1 MTASLLAGCGSG
13 TSGNS
18 GDAANEPGEG
28 KTDNVEAPAESEEEK
43 TEEAAGEEATSPDG
57 DKTEITVW
65 SWDATVEAAIPEF
78 EAANPDITVKFENVG
93 SASDQY
99 KAIDNA
105 LQAGTGFPDVAQFEY
120 FAMPYFA
127 VANKLAD
134 LSLLGAGDYASDYVD
149 AVWNGVHFNNTLYAL
164 PLDYG
169 QVVMFYNQDTFE
181 KAGIAEAPTTWDEY
195 YEAAKKIRAL
205 GDDYYI
211 SNAAGDIFL
220 IMSLIWQAGGQPF
233 STDGNSVKVDFSDAN
248 TQKALSFWQKM
259 IDEDLVTNAIG
270 NWSDDWN
277 RALNDGTLATQI
289 IGGWMTANL
298 PPRAPDASGNFR
310 VAPMPQWNE
319 GENYSAENGGST
331 LAILEAS
338 EKKEAAFKFVEYI
351 THGDGVRPRVDSNAT
366 VPNIS
371 ILESEEFL
379 NLEDEYY
386 GGQQVNQVIADAA
399 ANVRTGW
406 QFPPFFE
413 WMRNDW
419 TDVSMPFFTNGEGDI
434 FEVFANWQQNS
445 IDYGNEQGFTV
456 E

>member
-1 MTASLLAGCGSG
+1 MKRKVICAVLSATMASSLLFAGG
-13 TSGNS
+13 T
-18 GDAANEPGEG
+18 AALADE
-28 KTDNVEAPAESEEEK
+28 
-43 TEEAAGEEATSPDG
+43 

-65 SWDATVEAAIPEF
+65 SWDATVEAAIPAF
-78 EAANPDITVKFENVG
+78 EEANPDVTVKFENVG
-93 SASDQY
+93 SASEQY
-99 KAIDNA
+99 RAIDNA

-120 FAMPYFA
+120 FAVPYFA
-127 VANKLAD
+127 VAQKLAD
-134 LSLLGAGDYASDYVD
+134 LSELGAGDYAADYVE
-149 AVWNGVHFNNTLYAL
+149 AAWNDVHFNDTLYAL

-169 QVVMFYNQDTFE
+169 PVVMFYNQDTFE
-181 KAGIAEAPTTWDEY
+181 KAGVTEAPKTWDEY
-195 YEAAKKIRAL
+195 YEAAKKVRAL

-211 SNAAGDIFL
+211 SNASGDIFL
-220 IMSLIWQAGGQPF
+220 ILSMIWQAGGTPF
-233 STDGNSVKVDFSDAN
+233 SADGANVKIDFSDEN
-248 TQKALSFWQKM
+248 TQNVLAFWQKM
-259 IDEDLVTNAIG
+259 IDEDLITNDIT

-277 RALNDGTLATQI
+277 RALNDGTLATQV

-298 PPRAPDASGNFR
+298 PPRAPDAAGNFR
-310 VAPMPQWNE
+310 VAAMPQWNE

-351 THGDGVRPRVDSNAT
+351 THGDGVQPRVDSNAT
-366 VPNIS
+366 VPNLS
-371 ILESEEFL
+371 ILENEEYL
-379 NLEDEYY
+379 AATDDYY

-419 TDVSMPFFTNGEGDI
+419 TDEATPFFTSGEGDLKT
-434 FEVFANWQQNS
+434 VFDNWQKSS

>member
-1 MTASLLAGCGSG
+1 MKKRVICSVLSAAMASSLLFAGG
-13 TSGNS
+13 TT
-18 GDAANEPGEG
+18 ALA
-28 KTDNVEAPAESEEEK
+28 
-43 TEEAAGEEATSPDG
+43 DG

-78 EAANPDITVKFENVG
+78 EAANPDITVKYENVG

-99 KAIDNA
+99 RAIDNA

-120 FAMPYFA
+120 FSVPYFA
-127 VANKLAD
+127 VAGKLAD
-134 LSLLGAGDYASDYVD
+134 LSALGAGDYAADYVE
-149 AVWNGVHFNNTLYAL
+149 AAWNDVHFNGTLYAL

-169 QVVMFYNQDTFE
+169 PVAMFYNQDTFE
-181 KAGIAEAPTTWDEY
+181 KAGITEAPKTWDEY

-205 GDDYYI
+205 GDNYYI
-211 SNAAGDIFL
+211 SNASGDIFL
-220 IMSLIWQAGGQPF
+220 ILSLIWQAGGTPF
-233 STDGNSVKVDFSDAN
+233 TMDGDTVKIDFSDEN
-248 TQKALSFWQKM
+248 TQKALTFWQKM
-259 IDEDLVTNAIG
+259 IEEDLITNEIG

-277 RALNDGTLATQI
+277 RALNDGTLATQV

-310 VAPMPQWNE
+310 VAAMPQWNE

-351 THGDGVRPRVDSNAT
+351 THGDGVQPRVDANAT
-366 VPNIS
+366 VPNLS
-371 ILESEEFL
+371 VLESEDYL
-379 NLEDEYY
+379 AVADEYY
-386 GGQQVNQVIADAA
+386 GGQQINQVIADVA

-413 WMRNDW
+413 WMRSEWNDVA
-419 TDVSMPFFTNGEGDI
+419 TPYFTNGEGDLQTV
-434 FEVFANWQQNS
+434 FENWQKSS
-445 IDYGNEQGFTV
+445 IEYGNEQGFTV

>member
-1 MTASLLAGCGSG
+1 MKRKVICAVLSATMASSLLFAGG
-13 TSGNS
+13 TTALA
-18 GDAANEPGEG
+18 DE
-28 KTDNVEAPAESEEEK
+28 
-43 TEEAAGEEATSPDG
+43 

-65 SWDATVEAAIPEF
+65 SWDATVEAAIPAF
-78 EAANPDITVKFENVG
+78 EEANPDITVKFENVG
-93 SASDQY
+93 SASEQY
-99 KAIDNA
+99 RAIDNA

-120 FAMPYFA
+120 FAVPYFA
-127 VANKLAD
+127 VAQKLAD
-134 LSLLGAGDYASDYVD
+134 LSALGAGDYAADYVE
-149 AVWNGVHFNNTLYAL
+149 AAWNDVHFNDTLYAL

-169 QVVMFYNQDTFE
+169 PVVMFYNQDTFE
-181 KAGIAEAPTTWDEY
+181 KAGIAEAPKTWDEY
-195 YEAAKKIRAL
+195 YEAAKKVRAL

-211 SNAAGDIFL
+211 SNASGDIFL
-220 IMSLIWQAGGQPF
+220 ILSMIWQAGGTPF
-233 STDGNSVKVDFSDAN
+233 STDGANVKIDFSDEN
-248 TQKALSFWQKM
+248 TQNVLAFWQKM
-259 IDEDLVTNAIG
+259 IDEDLITNDIT

-277 RALNDGTLATQI
+277 RALNDGTLATQV

-298 PPRAPDASGNFR
+298 PPRAPDAAGNFR
-310 VAPMPQWNE
+310 VATMPQWNE

-351 THGDGVRPRVDSNAT
+351 THGDGVQPRVDSNAT
-366 VPNIS
+366 VPNLS
-371 ILESEEFL
+371 VLE
-379 NLEDEYY
+379 NEDYLAAADDYY

-419 TDVSMPFFTNGEGDI
+419 TDEATPFFTSGEGDLKTV
-434 FEVFANWQQNS
+434 FENWQKSS

>member
-1 MTASLLAGCGSG
+1 MKRKVICAVLSATMASSLLFAGG
-13 TSGNS
+13 TTALA
-18 GDAANEPGEG
+18 DE
-28 KTDNVEAPAESEEEK
+28 
-43 TEEAAGEEATSPDG
+43 

-65 SWDATVEAAIPEF
+65 SWDATVEAAIPAF
-78 EAANPDITVKFENVG
+78 EEANPDITVKFENVG
-93 SASDQY
+93 SASEQY
-99 KAIDNA
+99 RAIDNA

-120 FAMPYFA
+120 FAVPYFA
-127 VANKLAD
+127 VAQKLAD
-134 LSLLGAGDYASDYVD
+134 LSELGAGDYAADYVE
-149 AVWNGVHFNNTLYAL
+149 AAWNDVHFNDTLYAL

-169 QVVMFYNQDTFE
+169 PVVMFYNQDTFE
-181 KAGIAEAPTTWDEY
+181 KAGVTEAPKTWDEY
-195 YEAAKKIRAL
+195 YEAAKKVRAL

-211 SNAAGDIFL
+211 SNASGDIFL
-220 IMSLIWQAGGQPF
+220 ILSMIWQAGGTPF
-233 STDGNSVKVDFSDAN
+233 SADGANVKIDFSDEN
-248 TQKALSFWQKM
+248 TQNVLAFWQKM
-259 IDEDLVTNAIG
+259 IDEDLITNDIT

-277 RALNDGTLATQI
+277 RALNDGTLATQV
-289 IGGWMTANL
+289 IGGWMTANH
-298 PPRAPDASGNFR
+298 PPRAPDAAGNFR
-310 VAPMPQWNE
+310 VAAMPQWNE

-351 THGDGVRPRVDSNAT
+351 THGDGVQPRVDSNAT
-366 VPNIS
+366 VPNLS
-371 ILESEEFL
+371 VLENEEYL
-379 NLEDEYY
+379 AATDDYY

-419 TDVSMPFFTNGEGDI
+419 TDEATPFFTSGEGDLKT
-434 FEVFANWQQNS
+434 VFDNWQKSS

>member
-1 MTASLLAGCGSG
+1 MKRKVICAVLSATMASSLLFAGG
-13 TSGNS
+13 TTALA
-18 GDAANEPGEG
+18 DE
-28 KTDNVEAPAESEEEK
+28 
-43 TEEAAGEEATSPDG
+43 

-65 SWDATVEAAIPEF
+65 SWDATVEAAIPAF
-78 EAANPDITVKFENVG
+78 EEANPDITVKFENVG
-93 SASDQY
+93 SASEQY
-99 KAIDNA
+99 RAIDNA

-120 FAMPYFA
+120 FAVPYFA
-127 VANKLAD
+127 VAQKLAD
-134 LSLLGAGDYASDYVD
+134 LSALGAGDYAADYVE
-149 AVWNGVHFNNTLYAL
+149 AAWNDVHFNDTLYAL

-169 QVVMFYNQDTFE
+169 PVVMFYNQDTFE
-181 KAGIAEAPTTWDEY
+181 KAGIAEAPKTWDEY
-195 YEAAKKIRAL
+195 YEAAKKVRAL

-211 SNAAGDIFL
+211 SNASGDIFL
-220 IMSLIWQAGGQPF
+220 ILSMIWQAGGTPF
-233 STDGNSVKVDFSDAN
+233 STDGANVKIDFSDEN
-248 TQKALSFWQKM
+248 TQNVLAFWQKM
-259 IDEDLVTNAIG
+259 IDEDLITNDIT

-277 RALNDGTLATQI
+277 RALNDGTLATQV

-298 PPRAPDASGNFR
+298 PPRAPDAAGNFR
-310 VAPMPQWNE
+310 VAAMPQWNE

-351 THGDGVRPRVDSNAT
+351 THGDGVQPRVDSNAT
-366 VPNIS
+366 VPNLS
-371 ILESEEFL
+371 VLE
-379 NLEDEYY
+379 NEDYLAAADDYY

-419 TDVSMPFFTNGEGDI
+419 TDEATPFFTSGEGDLKTV
-434 FEVFANWQQNS
+434 FENWQKSS

>member
-1 MTASLLAGCGSG
+1 MKRRVICAVLSATMASSLLLAGG
-13 TSGNS
+13 TT
-18 GDAANEPGEG
+18 AL
-28 KTDNVEAPAESEEEK
+28 AEE
-43 TEEAAGEEATSPDG
+43 

-65 SWDATVEAAIPEF
+65 SWDATVEAAIPAF
-78 EAANPDITVKFENVG
+78 EEANLDITVKFENVG
-93 SASDQY
+93 SASEQY
-99 KAIDNA
+99 RAIDNA

-120 FAMPYFA
+120 FAVPYFA
-127 VANKLAD
+127 VAQKLAD
-134 LSLLGAGDYASDYVD
+134 LSALGAGDYAADYVE
-149 AVWNGVHFNNTLYAL
+149 AAWNDVHFNDTLYAL

-169 QVVMFYNQDTFE
+169 PVVMFYNQDTFE
-181 KAGIAEAPTTWDEY
+181 KAGIAEAPKTWDEY
-195 YEAAKKIRAL
+195 YEAAKKVRAL

-211 SNAAGDIFL
+211 SNASGDIFL
-220 IMSLIWQAGGQPF
+220 ILSMIWQAGGTPF
-233 STDGNSVKVDFSDAN
+233 STDGANVKIDFSDEN
-248 TQKALSFWQKM
+248 TQNVLAFWQKM
-259 IDEDLVTNAIG
+259 IDEDLITNDIT

-277 RALNDGTLATQI
+277 RALNDGTLATQV

-298 PPRAPDASGNFR
+298 PPRAPDAAGNFR
-310 VAPMPQWNE
+310 VAAMPQWNE

-351 THGDGVRPRVDSNAT
+351 THGDGVQPRVDSNAT
-366 VPNIS
+366 VPNRS
-371 ILESEEFL
+371 VLE
-379 NLEDEYY
+379 NEDYLAAADDYY

-419 TDVSMPFFTNGEGDI
+419 TDEATPFFTSGEGDLKT
-434 FEVFANWQQNS
+434 VFDNWQKSS

>member
-1 MTASLLAGCGSG
+1 MKRKVICAVLSATMASSLLFAGG
-13 TSGNS
+13 T
-18 GDAANEPGEG
+18 
-28 KTDNVEAPAESEEEK
+28 
-43 TEEAAGEEATSPDG
+43 TELADE

-65 SWDATVEAAIPEF
+65 SWDATVEAAIPAF
-78 EAANPDITVKFENVG
+78 EEANPDITVKFENVG
-93 SASDQY
+93 SASEQY
-99 KAIDNA
+99 RAIDNA

-120 FAMPYFA
+120 FAVPYFA
-127 VANKLAD
+127 VAQKLAD
-134 LSLLGAGDYASDYVD
+134 LSALGAGDYAADYVE
-149 AVWNGVHFNNTLYAL
+149 AAWNDVHFNDTLYAL

-169 QVVMFYNQDTFE
+169 PVVMFYNQDTFE
-181 KAGIAEAPTTWDEY
+181 KAGVTEAPKTWDEY
-195 YEAAKKIRAL
+195 YEAAKKVRAL

-211 SNAAGDIFL
+211 SNASGDIFL
-220 IMSLIWQAGGQPF
+220 ILSMIWQAGGTPF
-233 STDGNSVKVDFSDAN
+233 SADGANVKIDFSDEN
-248 TQKALSFWQKM
+248 TQNVLAFWQKM
-259 IDEDLVTNAIG
+259 IDEDLITNDIT

-277 RALNDGTLATQI
+277 RALNDGTLATQV

-298 PPRAPDASGNFR
+298 PPRAPDAAGNFR
-310 VAPMPQWNE
+310 VAAMPQWNE

-351 THGDGVRPRVDSNAT
+351 THGDGVQPRVDSNAT
-366 VPNIS
+366 VPNLS
-371 ILESEEFL
+371 ILENEEYL
-379 NLEDEYY
+379 AATDDYY

-419 TDVSMPFFTNGEGDI
+419 TDEATPFFTSGEGDLKT
-434 FEVFANWQQNS
+434 VFDNWQKSS

>member
-1 MTASLLAGCGSG
+1 MKRKVICAVLSATMASSLLFAGG
-13 TSGNS
+13 TTALA
-18 GDAANEPGEG
+18 DE
-28 KTDNVEAPAESEEEK
+28 
-43 TEEAAGEEATSPDG
+43 

-65 SWDATVEAAIPEF
+65 SWDATVEAAIPAF
-78 EAANPDITVKFENVG
+78 EEANPDITVKFENVG
-93 SASDQY
+93 SASEQY
-99 KAIDNA
+99 RAIDNA

-120 FAMPYFA
+120 FAVPYFA
-127 VANKLAD
+127 VAQKLAD
-134 LSLLGAGDYASDYVD
+134 LSALGAGDYAADYVE
-149 AVWNGVHFNNTLYAL
+149 AAWNDVHFNDTLYAL

-169 QVVMFYNQDTFE
+169 PVVMFYNQDTFE
-181 KAGIAEAPTTWDEY
+181 KAGVTEAPKTWDEY
-195 YEAAKKIRAL
+195 YEAAKKVRAL

-211 SNAAGDIFL
+211 SNASGDIFL
-220 IMSLIWQAGGQPF
+220 ILSMIWQAGGTPF
-233 STDGNSVKVDFSDAN
+233 STDGANVKIDFSDEN
-248 TQKALSFWQKM
+248 TQNVLAFWQKM
-259 IDEDLVTNAIG
+259 IDEDLITNDIT

-277 RALNDGTLATQI
+277 RALNDGTLATQV

-298 PPRAPDASGNFR
+298 PPRAPDAAGNFR
-310 VAPMPQWNE
+310 VAAMPQWNE

-338 EKKEAAFKFVEYI
+338 EQKEAAFKFVEYI
-351 THGDGVRPRVDSNAT
+351 THGDGVQPRVDSNAT
-366 VPNIS
+366 VPNLS
-371 ILESEEFL
+371 VLE
-379 NLEDEYY
+379 NEDYLAAADDYY

-419 TDVSMPFFTNGEGDI
+419 TDEATPFFTSGEGDLKT
-434 FEVFANWQQNS
+434 VFDNWQKSS

>member
-1 MTASLLAGCGSG
+1 MKRKVICAVLSATMASSLLFAGG
-13 TSGNS
+13 TTALA
-18 GDAANEPGEG
+18 DE
-28 KTDNVEAPAESEEEK
+28 
-43 TEEAAGEEATSPDG
+43 

-65 SWDATVEAAIPEF
+65 SWDATVEAAIPAF
-78 EAANPDITVKFENVG
+78 EEANPDVTVKFENVG
-93 SASDQY
+93 SASEQY
-99 KAIDNA
+99 RAIDNA

-120 FAMPYFA
+120 FAVPYFA
-127 VANKLAD
+127 VAQKLAD
-134 LSLLGAGDYASDYVD
+134 LSELGAGDYAADYVE
-149 AVWNGVHFNNTLYAL
+149 AAWNDVHFNDTLYAL

-169 QVVMFYNQDTFE
+169 PVVMFYNQDTFE
-181 KAGIAEAPTTWDEY
+181 KAGVTEAPKTWDEY
-195 YEAAKKIRAL
+195 YEAAKKVRAL

-211 SNAAGDIFL
+211 SNASGDIFL
-220 IMSLIWQAGGQPF
+220 ILSMIWQAGGTPF
-233 STDGNSVKVDFSDAN
+233 SADGANVKIDFSDEN
-248 TQKALSFWQKM
+248 TQNVLAFWQKM
-259 IDEDLVTNAIG
+259 IDEDLITNDIT

-277 RALNDGTLATQI
+277 RALNDGTLATQV

-298 PPRAPDASGNFR
+298 PPRAPDAAGNFR
-310 VAPMPQWNE
+310 VAAMPQWNE

-351 THGDGVRPRVDSNAT
+351 THGDGVQPRVDSNAT
-366 VPNIS
+366 VPNLS
-371 ILESEEFL
+371 ILENEEYL
-379 NLEDEYY
+379 AATDDYY
-386 GGQQVNQVIADAA
+386 GGQQVNQVITDAA

-419 TDVSMPFFTNGEGDI
+419 TDEATPFFTSGEGDLKT
-434 FEVFANWQQNS
+434 VFDNWQKSS

>member
-1 MTASLLAGCGSG
+1 MKRRVICAVLSATMASSLLLAGG
-13 TSGNS
+13 TT
-18 GDAANEPGEG
+18 AL
-28 KTDNVEAPAESEEEK
+28 AEE
-43 TEEAAGEEATSPDG
+43 

-65 SWDATVEAAIPEF
+65 SWDATVEAAIPAF
-78 EAANPDITVKFENVG
+78 EEANPDITVKFENVG
-93 SASDQY
+93 SASEQY
-99 KAIDNA
+99 RAIDNA

-120 FAMPYFA
+120 FAVPYFA
-127 VANKLAD
+127 VAQKLAD
-134 LSLLGAGDYASDYVD
+134 LSALGAGDYAADYVE
-149 AVWNGVHFNNTLYAL
+149 AAWNDVHFNDTLYAL

-169 QVVMFYNQDTFE
+169 PVVMFYNQDTFE
-181 KAGIAEAPTTWDEY
+181 KAGIAEAPKTWDEY
-195 YEAAKKIRAL
+195 YEAAKKVRAL

-211 SNAAGDIFL
+211 SNASGDIFL
-220 IMSLIWQAGGQPF
+220 ILSMIWQAGGTPF
-233 STDGNSVKVDFSDAN
+233 STDGANVKIDFSDEN
-248 TQKALSFWQKM
+248 TQNVLAFWQKM
-259 IDEDLVTNAIG
+259 IDEDLITNDIT

-277 RALNDGTLATQI
+277 RALNDGTLATQV

-298 PPRAPDASGNFR
+298 PSRAPDAAGNFR
-310 VAPMPQWNE
+310 VAAMPQWNE

-351 THGDGVRPRVDSNAT
+351 THGDGVQPRVDSNAT
-366 VPNIS
+366 VPNRS
-371 ILESEEFL
+371 VLE
-379 NLEDEYY
+379 NEDYLAAADDYY

-419 TDVSMPFFTNGEGDI
+419 TDEATPFFTSGEGDLKT
-434 FEVFANWQQNS
+434 VFDNWQKSS

>member
-1 MTASLLAGCGSG
+1 MKRRVICAVLSATMASSLLLAGG
-13 TSGNS
+13 TT
-18 GDAANEPGEG
+18 AR
-28 KTDNVEAPAESEEEK
+28 AEE
-43 TEEAAGEEATSPDG
+43 
-57 DKTEITVW
+57 DKTENTVW
-65 SWDATVEAAIPEF
+65 SWDATVEAAIPAF
-78 EAANPDITVKFENVG
+78 EEANPDITVKFENVG
-93 SASDQY
+93 SASEQY
-99 KAIDNA
+99 RAIDNA

-120 FAMPYFA
+120 FAVPYFA
-127 VANKLAD
+127 VAQKLAD
-134 LSLLGAGDYASDYVD
+134 LSALGAGDYAADYVE
-149 AVWNGVHFNNTLYAL
+149 AAWNDVHFNDTLYAL

-169 QVVMFYNQDTFE
+169 PVVMFYNQDTFE
-181 KAGIAEAPTTWDEY
+181 KAGIAEAPKTWDEY
-195 YEAAKKIRAL
+195 YEAAKKVRVL

-211 SNAAGDIFL
+211 SNASGDIFL
-220 IMSLIWQAGGQPF
+220 ILSMIWQAGGTPF
-233 STDGNSVKVDFSDAN
+233 STDGANVKIDFSDEN
-248 TQKALSFWQKM
+248 TQNVLAFWQKM
-259 IDEDLVTNAIG
+259 IDEDLITNDIT

-277 RALNDGTLATQI
+277 RALNDGTLATQV

-298 PPRAPDASGNFR
+298 PPRAPDAAGNFR
-310 VAPMPQWNE
+310 VAAMPQWNE

-351 THGDGVRPRVDSNAT
+351 THGDGVQPRVDSNAT
-366 VPNIS
+366 VPNLS
-371 ILESEEFL
+371 VLE
-379 NLEDEYY
+379 NEDYLAAADDYY

-419 TDVSMPFFTNGEGDI
+419 TDEATPFFTSGEGDLKTV
-434 FEVFANWQQNS
+434 FENWQKSS

>member
-1 MTASLLAGCGSG
+1 MKRKVICSVLSVAMVSSLLFAGG
-13 TSGNS
+13 T
-18 GDAANEPGEG
+18 AAL
-28 KTDNVEAPAESEEEK
+28 A
-43 TEEAAGEEATSPDG
+43 DG

-65 SWDATVEAAIPEF
+65 SWDSTVEAAIPAF
-78 EAANPDITVKFENVG
+78 EEANPDITVKFENVG
-93 SASDQY
+93 SASEQY
-99 KAIDNA
+99 RAIDNA

-120 FAMPYFA
+120 FAVPYFA
-127 VANKLAD
+127 VAQKLAD
-134 LSLLGAGDYASDYVD
+134 LSALGAGDYAADYVE
-149 AVWNGVHFNNTLYAL
+149 AAWNDVHFNDTLYAL

-169 QVVMFYNQDTFE
+169 PVVMFYNQDTFE
-181 KAGIAEAPTTWDEY
+181 KAGVTEAPKTWDEY
-195 YEAAKKIRAL
+195 YEAAKKVRAL

-211 SNAAGDIFL
+211 SNASGDIFL
-220 IMSLIWQAGGQPF
+220 ILSMIWQAGGTPF
-233 STDGNSVKVDFSDAN
+233 STDGTNVKIDFSDEN
-248 TQKALSFWQKM
+248 TQNVLAFWQKM
-259 IDEDLVTNAIG
+259 IDEDLITNDIA

-277 RALNDGTLATQI
+277 RALNDGTLATQV

-298 PPRAPDASGNFR
+298 PPRAPDAAGNFR
-310 VAPMPQWNE
+310 VAAMPQWNE

-351 THGDGVRPRVDSNAT
+351 THGDGVQPRVDSNAT
-366 VPNIS
+366 VPNLS
-371 ILESEEFL
+371 VLE
-379 NLEDEYY
+379 NEDYLATTDDYY

-419 TDVSMPFFTNGEGDI
+419 NDEATPFFTSGEGDLKA
-434 FEVFANWQQNS
+434 VFDNWQKSS

>member
-1 MTASLLAGCGSG
+1 MKRKVICAVLSATMASSLLFAGG
-13 TSGNS
+13 TT
-18 GDAANEPGEG
+18 ALA
-28 KTDNVEAPAESEEEK
+28 
-43 TEEAAGEEATSPDG
+43 DG

-65 SWDATVEAAIPEF
+65 SWDATVEAAIPAF
-78 EAANPDITVKFENVG
+78 EEANPDITVKFENVG
-93 SASDQY
+93 SASEQY
-99 KAIDNA
+99 RAIDNA

-120 FAMPYFA
+120 FAVPYFA
-127 VANKLAD
+127 VAQKLAD
-134 LSLLGAGDYASDYVD
+134 LSALGAGDYAADYVE
-149 AVWNGVHFNNTLYAL
+149 AAWNDVHFNDTLYAL

-169 QVVMFYNQDTFE
+169 PVVMFYNQDTFE
-181 KAGIAEAPTTWDEY
+181 KAGVTEAPKTWDEY
-195 YEAAKKIRAL
+195 YEAAKKVRAL

-211 SNAAGDIFL
+211 SNASGDIFL
-220 IMSLIWQAGGQPF
+220 ILSMIWQAGGTPF
-233 STDGNSVKVDFSDAN
+233 STDGANVKIDFSDEN
-248 TQKALSFWQKM
+248 TQNVLAFWQKM
-259 IDEDLVTNAIG
+259 IDEDLITNDIT

-277 RALNDGTLATQI
+277 RALNDGTLATQV

-298 PPRAPDASGNFR
+298 PPRAPDAAGNFR
-310 VAPMPQWNE
+310 VAAMPQWNE

-338 EKKEAAFKFVEYI
+338 EQKEAAFKFVEYI
-351 THGDGVRPRVDSNAT
+351 THGDGVQPRVDSNAT
-366 VPNIS
+366 VPNLS
-371 ILESEEFL
+371 VLE
-379 NLEDEYY
+379 NEDYLAAADDYY

-419 TDVSMPFFTNGEGDI
+419 TDEATPFFTSGEGDLKT
-434 FEVFANWQQNS
+434 VFDNWQKSS

>member
-1 MTASLLAGCGSG
+1 MKRRVICAVLSATMASSLLLAGG
-13 TSGNS
+13 TT
-18 GDAANEPGEG
+18 AL
-28 KTDNVEAPAESEEEK
+28 AEE
-43 TEEAAGEEATSPDG
+43 

-65 SWDATVEAAIPEF
+65 SWDATVEAAIPAF
-78 EAANPDITVKFENVG
+78 EEANPDITVKFENVG
-93 SASDQY
+93 SASEQY
-99 KAIDNA
+99 RAIDNA

-120 FAMPYFA
+120 FAVPYFA
-127 VANKLAD
+127 VAQKLAD
-134 LSLLGAGDYASDYVD
+134 LSALGAGDYAADYVE
-149 AVWNGVHFNNTLYAL
+149 AAWNDVHFNDTLYAL

-169 QVVMFYNQDTFE
+169 PVVMFYNQDTFE
-181 KAGIAEAPTTWDEY
+181 KAGIAEAPKTWDEY
-195 YEAAKKIRAL
+195 YEAAKKVRVL

-211 SNAAGDIFL
+211 SNASGDIFL
-220 IMSLIWQAGGQPF
+220 ILSMIWQAGGTPF
-233 STDGNSVKVDFSDAN
+233 STDGANVKIDFSDEN
-248 TQKALSFWQKM
+248 TQNVLAFWQKM
-259 IDEDLVTNAIG
+259 IDEDLITNDIT

-277 RALNDGTLATQI
+277 RALNDGTLATQV

-298 PPRAPDASGNFR
+298 PPRAPDAAGNFR
-310 VAPMPQWNE
+310 VAAMPQWNE

-351 THGDGVRPRVDSNAT
+351 THGDGVQPRVDSNAT
-366 VPNIS
+366 VPNRS
-371 ILESEEFL
+371 VLE
-379 NLEDEYY
+379 NEDYLAAADDYY

-419 TDVSMPFFTNGEGDI
+419 TDEVTPFFTSGEGDLKT
-434 FEVFANWQQNS
+434 VFDNWQKSS

>member
-1 MTASLLAGCGSG
+1 MKRKVLCTVLSAAMASSLMLAGG
-13 TSGNS
+13 TTAMAG
-18 GDAANEPGEG
+18 
-28 KTDNVEAPAESEEEK
+28 EEK
-43 TEEAAGEEATSPDG
+43 TE
-57 DKTEITVW
+57 ITIW
-65 SWDATVEAAIPEF
+65 SWDATVEDAIPAF
-78 EAANPDITVKFENVG
+78 EEANPDITVKFENVG

-99 KAIDNA
+99 RAIDNA

-120 FAMPYFA
+120 FSVPYFA

-134 LSLLGAGDYASDYVD
+134 LSVLGAGDYSEDYVE
-149 AVWNGVHFNNTLYAL
+149 AAWNDVHFNGTLYAL

-169 QVVMFYNQDTFE
+169 PVVMFYNQDTFE
-181 KAGIAEAPTTWDEY
+181 KAGITEAPATWDEF

-211 SNAAGDIFL
+211 TNAAGDIFMIL
-220 IMSLIWQAGGQPF
+220 SMIWQAGGQPF
-233 STDGNSVKVDFSDAN
+233 INEGDTVKINFSDEN
-248 TQKALSFWQKM
+248 TQKALTYWQKL
-259 IDEDLVTNAIG
+259 IEEDLITNEIG

-277 RALNDGTLATQI
+277 RTLNDGTLASLV

-298 PPRAPDASGNFR
+298 PPRAPDAAGNFR

-319 GENYSAENGGST
+319 GETYSAENGGST
-331 LAILEAS
+331 LAIMEAS

-351 THGDGVRPRVDSNAT
+351 THGDGVWPRVKANAT
-366 VPNIS
+366 VPNLS
-371 ILESEEFL
+371 ILDNEEYL
-379 NLEDEYY
+379 GAADDYY

-399 ANVRTGW
+399 ATVRTGW

-413 WMRNDW
+413 WMRSEWNDAA
-419 TDVSMPFFTNGEGDI
+419 TPYFTNGEGDLQD
-434 FEVFANWQQNS
+434 VFDTWQQSS

>member
-1 MTASLLAGCGSG
+1 MKRKVICAVLSATMASSLLFAGG
-13 TSGNS
+13 T
-18 GDAANEPGEG
+18 AALADE
-28 KTDNVEAPAESEEEK
+28 
-43 TEEAAGEEATSPDG
+43 

-65 SWDATVEAAIPEF
+65 SWDATVEAAIPAF
-78 EAANPDITVKFENVG
+78 EEANPDVTVKFENVG
-93 SASDQY
+93 SASEQY
-99 KAIDNA
+99 RAIDNA

-120 FAMPYFA
+120 FAVPYFA
-127 VANKLAD
+127 VAQKLAD
-134 LSLLGAGDYASDYVD
+134 LSELGAGDYAADYVE
-149 AVWNGVHFNNTLYAL
+149 AAWNDVHFNDTLYAL

-169 QVVMFYNQDTFE
+169 PVVMFYNQDTFE
-181 KAGIAEAPTTWDEY
+181 KAGVTEAPKTWDEY
-195 YEAAKKIRAL
+195 YEAAKKVRAL

-211 SNAAGDIFL
+211 SNASGDIFL
-220 IMSLIWQAGGQPF
+220 ILSMIWQAGGTPF
-233 STDGNSVKVDFSDAN
+233 SADGANVKIDFSDET
-248 TQKALSFWQKM
+248 TQNVLAFWQKM
-259 IDEDLVTNAIG
+259 IDEDLITNDIT

-277 RALNDGTLATQI
+277 RALNDGTLATQV

-298 PPRAPDASGNFR
+298 PPRAPDAAGNFR
-310 VAPMPQWNE
+310 VAAMPQWNE

-351 THGDGVRPRVDSNAT
+351 THGDGVQPRVDSNAT
-366 VPNIS
+366 VPNLS
-371 ILESEEFL
+371 ILENEEYL
-379 NLEDEYY
+379 AATDDYY

-419 TDVSMPFFTNGEGDI
+419 TDEATPFFTSGEGDLKT
-434 FEVFANWQQNS
+434 VFDNWQKSS

>member
-1 MTASLLAGCGSG
+1 MKRKVICAVLSATMASSLLFAGG
-13 TSGNS
+13 TTALA
-18 GDAANEPGEG
+18 DE
-28 KTDNVEAPAESEEEK
+28 
-43 TEEAAGEEATSPDG
+43 

-65 SWDATVEAAIPEF
+65 SWDATVEAAIPAF
-78 EAANPDITVKFENVG
+78 EEANPDITVKFENVG
-93 SASDQY
+93 SASEQY
-99 KAIDNA
+99 RAIDNA

-120 FAMPYFA
+120 FAVPYFA
-127 VANKLAD
+127 VAQKLAD
-134 LSLLGAGDYASDYVD
+134 LSALGAGDYAADYVE
-149 AVWNGVHFNNTLYAL
+149 AAWNDVHFNDTLYAL

-169 QVVMFYNQDTFE
+169 PVVMFYNQDTFE
-181 KAGIAEAPTTWDEY
+181 KAGVTEAPKTWDEY
-195 YEAAKKIRAL
+195 YEAAKKVRAL

-211 SNAAGDIFL
+211 SNASGDIFL
-220 IMSLIWQAGGQPF
+220 ILSMIWQAGGTPF
-233 STDGNSVKVDFSDAN
+233 SADGANVKIDFSDEN
-248 TQKALSFWQKM
+248 TQNVLAFWQKM
-259 IDEDLVTNAIG
+259 IDEDLITNDIT

-277 RALNDGTLATQI
+277 RALNDGTLATQV

-298 PPRAPDASGNFR
+298 PPRAPDAAGNFR
-310 VAPMPQWNE
+310 VAAMPQWNE

-351 THGDGVRPRVDSNAT
+351 THGDGVQPRVDSNAT
-366 VPNIS
+366 VPNLS
-371 ILESEEFL
+371 ILENEEYL
-379 NLEDEYY
+379 AATDDYY

-419 TDVSMPFFTNGEGDI
+419 TDEATPFFTSGEGDLKT
-434 FEVFANWQQNS
+434 VFDNWQKSS

>member
-1 MTASLLAGCGSG
+1 MKKRVICSVLSAAMASSLLFAGG
-13 TSGNS
+13 TT
-18 GDAANEPGEG
+18 ALA
-28 KTDNVEAPAESEEEK
+28 
-43 TEEAAGEEATSPDG
+43 DG

-78 EAANPDITVKFENVG
+78 EAANPDITVKYENVG

-99 KAIDNA
+99 RAIDNA

-120 FAMPYFA
+120 FSVPYFA
-127 VANKLAD
+127 VAGKLAD
-134 LSLLGAGDYASDYVD
+134 LSALGAGDYAADYVE
-149 AVWNGVHFNNTLYAL
+149 AAWNDVHFNGTLYAL

-169 QVVMFYNQDTFE
+169 PVAMFYNQDTFE
-181 KAGIAEAPTTWDEY
+181 KAGITEAPKTWDEY

-205 GDDYYI
+205 GDNYYI
-211 SNAAGDIFL
+211 SNASGDIFL
-220 IMSLIWQAGGQPF
+220 ILSLIWQAGGTPF
-233 STDGNSVKVDFSDAN
+233 TMDGDTVKIDFSDEN
-248 TQKALSFWQKM
+248 TQKALAFWQKM
-259 IDEDLVTNAIG
+259 IEEDLITNEIG

-277 RALNDGTLATQI
+277 RALNDGTLATQV

-310 VAPMPQWNE
+310 VAAMPQWNE

-351 THGDGVRPRVDSNAT
+351 THGDGVQPRVDANAT
-366 VPNIS
+366 VPNLS
-371 ILESEEFL
+371 VLESEDYL
-379 NLEDEYY
+379 AVADEYY
-386 GGQQVNQVIADAA
+386 GGQQINQVIADVA

-413 WMRNDW
+413 WMRSEWNDVA
-419 TDVSMPFFTNGEGDI
+419 TPYFTNGEGDLQTV
-434 FEVFANWQQNS
+434 FENWQKSS
-445 IDYGNEQGFTV
+445 IEYGNEQGFTV

>member
-1 MTASLLAGCGSG
+1 MKRRVICAVLSATMASSLLFAGG
-13 TSGNS
+13 TT
-18 GDAANEPGEG
+18 AM
-28 KTDNVEAPAESEEEK
+28 AEE
-43 TEEAAGEEATSPDG
+43 

-65 SWDATVEAAIPEF
+65 SWDATVEAAIPAF
-78 EAANPDITVKFENVG
+78 EEANPDITVKFENVG
-93 SASDQY
+93 SASEQY
-99 KAIDNA
+99 RAIDNA

-120 FAMPYFA
+120 FAVPYFA
-127 VANKLAD
+127 VAQKLAD
-134 LSLLGAGDYASDYVD
+134 LSALGAGDYAADYVE
-149 AVWNGVHFNNTLYAL
+149 AAWNDVHFNDTLYAL

-169 QVVMFYNQDTFE
+169 PVVMFYNQDTFE
-181 KAGIAEAPTTWDEY
+181 KAGITEAPKTWDEY
-195 YEAAKKIRAL
+195 YEAAKKVRAL
-205 GDDYYI
+205 CDDYYI
-211 SNAAGDIFL
+211 SNASGDIFL
-220 IMSLIWQAGGQPF
+220 ILSMIWQAGGTPF
-233 STDGNSVKVDFSDAN
+233 STDGANVKIDFSDEN
-248 TQKALSFWQKM
+248 TQNVLAFWQKM
-259 IDEDLVTNAIG
+259 IDEDLITNDIT

-298 PPRAPDASGNFR
+298 PPRAPDAAGNFR
-310 VAPMPQWNE
+310 VAAMPQWNE

-331 LAILEAS
+331 LAVLEAS

-351 THGDGVRPRVDSNAT
+351 THGDGVQPRVDSNAT
-366 VPNIS
+366 VPNLS
-371 ILESEEFL
+371 VLE
-379 NLEDEYY
+379 NEDYLAAADDYY

-419 TDVSMPFFTNGEGDI
+419 TNEATPFFTSGEGDLKTV
-434 FEVFANWQQNS
+434 FENWQKSS

>member
-1 MTASLLAGCGSG
+1 MKRKVICAVLSATMASSLLFAGG
-13 TSGNS
+13 TTALA
-18 GDAANEPGEG
+18 DE
-28 KTDNVEAPAESEEEK
+28 
-43 TEEAAGEEATSPDG
+43 

-65 SWDATVEAAIPEF
+65 SWDATVEAAIPAF
-78 EAANPDITVKFENVG
+78 EEANPDITVKFENVG
-93 SASDQY
+93 SASEQY
-99 KAIDNA
+99 RAIDNA

-120 FAMPYFA
+120 FAVPYFA
-127 VANKLAD
+127 VAQKLAD
-134 LSLLGAGDYASDYVD
+134 LSALGAGDYAADYVE
-149 AVWNGVHFNNTLYAL
+149 AAWNDVHFNDTLYAL

-169 QVVMFYNQDTFE
+169 PVVMFYNQDTFE
-181 KAGIAEAPTTWDEY
+181 KAGITEAPKTWDEY
-195 YEAAKKIRAL
+195 YEAAKKVRAL

-211 SNAAGDIFL
+211 SNASGDIFL
-220 IMSLIWQAGGQPF
+220 ILSMIWQAGGTPF
-233 STDGNSVKVDFSDAN
+233 STDGANVKIDFSNEN
-248 TQKALSFWQKM
+248 TQNVLAFWQKM
-259 IDEDLVTNAIG
+259 IDEDLITNDIT

-277 RALNDGTLATQI
+277 RALNDGTLATQV

-298 PPRAPDASGNFR
+298 PPRAPDAAGNFR
-310 VAPMPQWNE
+310 VAAMPQWNE

-351 THGDGVRPRVDSNAT
+351 THGDGVQPRVDSNAT
-366 VPNIS
+366 VPNLS
-371 ILESEEFL
+371 VLE
-379 NLEDEYY
+379 NEDYLAAADDYY

-419 TDVSMPFFTNGEGDI
+419 TDEATPFFTSGEGDLKTV
-434 FEVFANWQQNS
+434 FENWQKSS

>member
-1 MTASLLAGCGSG
+1 MKRKMIGVLLSVSIIVSALAGCGAQS
-13 TSGNS
+13 SQP
-18 GDAANEPGEG
+18 DAATA
-28 KTDNVEAPAESEEEK
+28 TD
-43 TEEAAGEEATSPDG
+43 AAGTAADTETTAGTETASGEA
-57 DKTEITVW
+57 TEITVW
-65 SWDATVEAAIPEF
+65 SWDATVEAAIPAF
-78 EAANPDITVKFENVG
+78 EAANPDIKVKFENVG

-120 FAMPYFA
+120 FSVPYFA

-134 LSLLGAGDYASDYVD
+134 LSALGAADYSSDYVE
-149 AVWNGVHFNNTLYAL
+149 AAWNGVHFNNTLYAL

-169 QVVMFYNQDTFE
+169 PVVMFYNQATFE
-181 KAGIAEAPTTWDEY
+181 QAGITEAPATWEEY

-205 GDDYYI
+205 GDNYYI
-211 SNAAGDIFL
+211 SNASGDIFL
-220 IMSLIWQAGGQPF
+220 ILSMIWQAGGQPF
-233 STDGNSVKVDFSDAN
+233 VNDGDKVSINFSDAN

-259 IDEDLVTNAIG
+259 VEEDLITNDIT

-277 RALNDGTLATQI
+277 RALNDGTLATQV

-298 PPRAPDASGNFR
+298 PPRAPDAAGDFR
-310 VAPMPQWNE
+310 VAAMPQWNA

-331 LAILEAS
+331 LAIMEAS

-351 THGDGVRPRVDSNAT
+351 THGDGVQARVDANAT
-366 VPNIS
+366 VPNLS
-371 ILESEEFL
+371 VLEKEDFL
-379 NLEDEYY
+379 NIADDYY
-386 GGQQVNQVIADAA
+386 GGQQFNQVIADAA

-413 WMRNDW
+413 WMRSEW
-419 TDVSMPFFTNGEGDI
+419 TDVSIPYFTNGEGTLQD
-434 FEVFANWQQNS
+434 VFDAWQKNS
-445 IDYGNEQGFTV
+445 IEYGNEQGFTV

>member
-1 MTASLLAGCGSG
+1 MKRRVICAVLSATMASSLLFAGG
-13 TSGNS
+13 TTALA
-18 GDAANEPGEG
+18 DE
-28 KTDNVEAPAESEEEK
+28 
-43 TEEAAGEEATSPDG
+43 

-65 SWDATVEAAIPEF
+65 SWDATVEAAIPAF
-78 EAANPDITVKFENVG
+78 EEANPDVTVKFENVG

-99 KAIDNA
+99 RAIDNA

-120 FAMPYFA
+120 FSVPYFA
-127 VANKLAD
+127 VAGKLAD
-134 LSLLGAGDYASDYVD
+134 LSALGAGDYASDYV
-149 AVWNGVHFNNTLYAL
+149 AAAWNDVHFNDTLYAL

-169 QVVMFYNQDTFE
+169 PVAMFYNQDTFE
-181 KAGIAEAPTTWDEY
+181 KAGITEAPKTWDEY

-211 SNAAGDIFL
+211 SNASGDIFL
-220 IMSLIWQAGGQPF
+220 ILSLIWQAGGTPF
-233 STDGNSVKVDFSDAN
+233 TMDGDTEKIDFSDEN
-248 TQKALSFWQKM
+248 TQKALDFWQKM
-259 IDEDLVTNAIG
+259 IDEDLITNDIG

-277 RALNDGTLATQI
+277 RALNDGTLATQV

-298 PPRAPDASGNFR
+298 PPRAPDAAGNFR
-310 VAPMPQWNE
+310 VAAMPQWNE

-351 THGDGVRPRVDSNAT
+351 THGDGVQPRVDSNAT
-366 VPNIS
+366 VPNLS
-371 ILESEEFL
+371 ILENEEYL
-379 NLEDEYY
+379 AATDDYY
-386 GGQQVNQVIADAA
+386 GGQQVNQVIADVA

-413 WMRNDW
+413 WMRSEWNDVA
-419 TDVSMPFFTNGEGDI
+419 TPYFTNGEGDLKT
-434 FEVFANWQQNS
+434 VFDNWQKSS

>member
-1 MTASLLAGCGSG
+1 MKRKVICSVLSAAMASSLLFAGG
-13 TSGNS
+13 TIALA
-18 GDAANEPGEG
+18 DE
-28 KTDNVEAPAESEEEK
+28 
-43 TEEAAGEEATSPDG
+43 

-65 SWDATVEAAIPEF
+65 SWDATVEAAIPAF
-78 EAANPDITVKFENVG
+78 EEANPDITVKFENVG
-93 SASDQY
+93 SASEQY
-99 KAIDNA
+99 RAIDNA

-120 FAMPYFA
+120 FAVPYFA
-127 VANKLAD
+127 VAQKLAD
-134 LSLLGAGDYASDYVD
+134 LSALGAGDYAADYVE
-149 AVWNGVHFNNTLYAL
+149 AAWNDVHFNDTLYAL

-169 QVVMFYNQDTFE
+169 PVVMFYNQDTFE
-181 KAGIAEAPTTWDEY
+181 KAGVTEAPKTWDEY
-195 YEAAKKIRAL
+195 YEAAKKVRAL

-211 SNAAGDIFL
+211 SNASGDIFL
-220 IMSLIWQAGGQPF
+220 ILSVIWQAGGTPF
-233 STDGNSVKVDFSDAN
+233 SADGANVKIDFSDEN
-248 TQKALSFWQKM
+248 TQNVLAFWQKM
-259 IDEDLVTNAIG
+259 IDEDLITNDIT

-277 RALNDGTLATQI
+277 RALNDGTLATQV

-298 PPRAPDASGNFR
+298 PPRAPEASGNFC
-310 VAPMPQWNE
+310 VAAMPQWNE

-351 THGDGVRPRVDSNAT
+351 THGDGVQPRVDSNAT
-366 VPNIS
+366 VPNLS
-371 ILESEEFL
+371 ILESEDYL
-379 NLEDEYY
+379 AAADDYY

-419 TDVSMPFFTNGEGDI
+419 TDEATPFFTSGEGDLKT
-434 FEVFANWQQNS
+434 VFDNWQKSS

>member
-1 MTASLLAGCGSG
+1 MKRRVICAVLSATMASSLLFAGG
-13 TSGNS
+13 TT
-18 GDAANEPGEG
+18 AM
-28 KTDNVEAPAESEEEK
+28 AEE
-43 TEEAAGEEATSPDG
+43 

-65 SWDATVEAAIPEF
+65 SWDATVEAAIPAF
-78 EAANPDITVKFENVG
+78 EEANPDITVKFENVG
-93 SASDQY
+93 SASEQY
-99 KAIDNA
+99 RAIDNA

-120 FAMPYFA
+120 FAVPYFA
-127 VANKLAD
+127 VAQKLAD
-134 LSLLGAGDYASDYVD
+134 LSALGAGDYAADYVE
-149 AVWNGVHFNNTLYAL
+149 AAWNDVHFNDTLYAL

-169 QVVMFYNQDTFE
+169 PVVMFYNQDTFE
-181 KAGIAEAPTTWDEY
+181 KAGITEAPKTWDEY
-195 YEAAKKIRAL
+195 YEAAKKVRAL

-211 SNAAGDIFL
+211 SNASGDIFL
-220 IMSLIWQAGGQPF
+220 ILSMIWQAGGTPF
-233 STDGNSVKVDFSDAN
+233 STDGANVKIDFSDEN
-248 TQKALSFWQKM
+248 TQNVLAFWQKM
-259 IDEDLVTNAIG
+259 IDEDLITNDIT

-298 PPRAPDASGNFR
+298 PPRAPDAAGNFR
-310 VAPMPQWNE
+310 VAAMPQWNE

-331 LAILEAS
+331 LAVLEAS

-351 THGDGVRPRVDSNAT
+351 THGDGVQPRVDSNAT
-366 VPNIS
+366 VPNLS
-371 ILESEEFL
+371 VLE
-379 NLEDEYY
+379 NEDYLAAADDYY

-406 QFPPFFE
+406 QSPPFFE

-419 TDVSMPFFTNGEGDI
+419 TNEATPFFTSGEGDLKTV
-434 FEVFANWQQNS
+434 FENWQKSS